1 MKPTKT
7 SRKGDTLL
15 VETHRSL
22 QEVQKSRAV
31 YSLDDDDEPDLP
43 KGRDPTLEEKDTDQ
57 EETEGEQQQQQQLR
71 WITTRNRSGVV
82 RTKLSQSYAT
92 HVAGRLE
99 GRDKFSGFRSPFGTD
114 YVPVGGPVSAMH
126 GNAIRDHIAGGWQS
140 SIRASINSQPI
151 PKTNLP
157 LEHAQDFQVKNYAF
171 RYFLLDLS
179 DRPLEHAPT
188 RSLIIYFTVVAGSGE
203 AYVSMEGEHEYP
215 TNEKYTWKFD
225 FGTSKEVST
234 DKQSSSIQITPSD
247 PAYSST
253 RNKRVVLAVRSELG
267 YLEYRIKAV
276 MQTFLSGSGIAAMLE
291 TRGSKKKLEQEERA
305 RELQDVRDS
314 ILHSYIRC
322 KYASV
327 GKEPPPPRRPS
338 TQKESSMTMLQKPES
353 PLPLFEEEKST
364 KTKSMASMLN
374 STLRAIEA
382 NPVEF
387 MKQELMKQEEAKRI
401 QKAALVKTVGGG
413 GEQSSLVGEQSSRES
428 HRQSSR
434 RSSTG
439 SFALNS
445 AMRSARSAATAASAA
460 GKKKGKGTVHTDEDM
475 IALDKGQWTKLVL
488 KARVPAAM
496 RLQWGVQEI
505 EVEKGKRTGETP
517 ARKYVKTTSR
527 DVRKRDQDSRMSE
540 VLVSTIA
547 GHA

>member
-1 MKPTKT
+1 M
-7 SRKGDTLL
+7 
-15 VETHRSL
+15 
-22 QEVQKSRAV
+22 
-31 YSLDDDDEPDLP
+31 
-43 KGRDPTLEEKDTDQ
+43 
-57 EETEGEQQQQQQLR
+57 
-71 WITTRNRSGVV
+71 
-82 RTKLSQSYAT
+82 
-92 HVAGRLE
+92 
-99 GRDKFSGFRSPFGTD
+99 
-114 YVPVGGPVSAMH
+114 
-126 GNAIRDHIAGGWQS
+126 
-140 SIRASINSQPI
+140 
-151 PKTNLP
+151 
-157 LEHAQDFQVKNYAF
+157 
-171 RYFLLDLS
+171 
-179 DRPLEHAPT
+179 
-188 RSLIIYFTVVAGSGE
+188 VVAGSGE

-225 FGTSKEVST
+225 FGTSREVST
-234 DKQSSSIQITPSD
+234 DKQSSSSIQITPSD
-247 PAYSST
+247 PAYSAM

-267 YLEYRIKAV
+267 FLEYRIKAV
-276 MQTFLSGSGIAAMLE
+276 MQTFLSGCGIAAMLE
-291 TRGSKKKLEQEERA
+291 TRGSKEKLEQEERA
-305 RELQDVRDS
+305 RELQDVRES
-314 ILHSYIRC
+314 ILHSYTRC

-327 GKEPPPPRRPS
+327 GKEPPPPRRPFS
-338 TQKESSMTMLQKPES
+338 VTQEESSITMIQKAES
-353 PLPLFEEEKST
+353 TLPLFEDEKST

-382 NPVEF
+382 NPIEF

-401 QKAALVKTVGGG
+401 QKVALVKTVGGG

-434 RSSTG
+434 RSTTG

-445 AMRSARSAATAASAA
+445 AVRSARTAATAASAA
-460 GKKKGKGTVHTDEDM
+460 GKKKGKGPVHTDEDM

-527 DVRKRDQDSRMSE
+527 DVRKRDQNSRMSE
-540 VLVSTIA
+540 VLVSTMA

>member
-1 MKPTKT
+1 M
-7 SRKGDTLL
+7 
-15 VETHRSL
+15 
-22 QEVQKSRAV
+22 QKSRAV
-31 YSLDDDDEPDLP
+31 YSLDDNDEPDLP
-43 KGRDPTLEEKDTDQ
+43 KGRDPTLEEKDADQ
-57 EETEGEQQQQQQLR
+57 EETEGVRQQQPR

-179 DRPLEHAPT
+179 DRPLEHAPK
-188 RSLIIYFTVVAGSGE
+188 RSLIISFTVVAGSGE

-225 FGTSKEVST
+225 FETSTAGNEGST
-234 DKQSSSIQITPSD
+234 DRQFSSIQITPSD
-247 PAYSST
+247 PAYSAM

-267 YLEYRIKAV
+267 FLEYRIKAV

-291 TRGSKKKLEQEERA
+291 NRGTKKKLEQEERA
-305 RELQDVRDS
+305 RELQDVKDS
-314 ILHSYIRC
+314 ISHSYTRC

-327 GKEPPPPRRPS
+327 GKEPPPPRRPFS
-338 TQKESSMTMLQKPES
+338 ATQNESSTPMLQKAES

-364 KTKSMASMLN
+364 KTKSMASMLD
-374 STLRAIEA
+374 STLSAIEA

-387 MKQELMKQEEAKRI
+387 MKQEFMKQEEAKRI
-401 QKAALVKTVGGG
+401 QKAALEKTVGGETNRG
-413 GEQSSLVGEQSSRES
+413 GEQSSRAGEQSSRES
-428 HRQSSR
+428 QRQSSR

-439 SFALNS
+439 SFELNS
-445 AMRSARSAATAASAA
+445 ARRSARSAATAASAA
-460 GKKKGKGTVHTDEDM
+460 GKKKGKGPAHTDEDM

-540 VLVSTIA
+540 VLVSTMA